1 MELILNIV
9 KPIRTGGIRLA
20 FILILLF
27 LDFTIKAQ
35 LLAFPEAQGFGKY
48 AIGGRGG
55 DVIFVTNLNDSG
67 AGSLREACAASGP
80 RTIIFTLG
88 GTITL
93 DSTIQIMNAHIT
105 IAGQTAPGGGICLRM
120 NPESTSGNL
129 QATLAILTD
138 HVIIRGLR
146 FRAGP
151 NTTLS
156 NIQIHDCLDI
166 WDGEHIILDHCSFT
180 WGEDENI
187 TIWSDSPDERPRKI
201 TIQNS
206 IIGQGLQKLDNGN
219 ITRGFGMLVGGSTGG
234 DEVSI
239 INNLFIHNA
248 QRNPLLKS
256 EQSSVFELQNNVVYN
271 YGFFG
276 TDLSDDVKVNLLS
289 NYYVPGNNTLRNRYE
304 VLIQGDASLYAAG
317 NIGPHRPSESFPEW
331 DIVGFNGTIPP
342 AAYAESPAPLSF
354 QSNSPFA
361 PIDDDILSAEEALN
375 NVIVDMD
382 VGANYRID
390 ESGGFM
396 NNLDDV
402 DVQLIRDMINNTGT
416 TIFDTDIGNSVH
428 YPNLD
433 EGVASVDSDSD
444 GMPDV
449 WEEKCGLD
457 PSNPSDRNQ
466 TAINGYTQLE
476 NYINGVNLITT
487 SVDDVSLENIKAY
500 PNPTD
505 GILHILYNSSEK
517 DTIIFY
523 DIMGQKVYEAKIDK
537 ERTELN
543 ISMLRN
549 GIYLMRNSSSNWFKK
564 IVKT

>member
-1 MELILNIV
+1 MQ
-9 KPIRTGGIRLA
+9 RSGISLA
-20 FILILLF
+20 YIIILLF

-35 LLAFPEAQGFGKY
+35 LLAFPEAQGFGKS

-55 DVIFVTNLNDSG
+55 DVLFVTNLNDSG
-67 AGSLREACAASGP
+67 PGSLREACAASGP

-105 IAGQTAPGGGICLRM
+105 IAGQTAPGGGICIRM
-120 NPESTSGNL
+120 NPESTSGIL
-129 QATLAILTD
+129 QATIAILAD
-138 HVIIRGLR
+138 HVIIRGIR

-151 NTTLS
+151 NTAVA

-187 TIWSDSPDERPRKI
+187 AIWSDSPNERPRKI

-219 ITRGFGMLVGGSTGG
+219 ITRGFGMLVGGSTGA

-256 EQSSVFELQNNVVYN
+256 EQSSVFELQNNVIYN
-271 YGFFG
+271 YGFLG

-289 NYYVPGNNTLRNRYE
+289 NYYAPGNNTLRSRYE
-304 VLIQGDASLYAAG
+304 VLIQGDASLYADG
-317 NIGPHRPSESFPEW
+317 NVGPHRPSESFPEW

-342 AAYAESPAPLSF
+342 AAYSESPAPLNF
-354 QSNSPFA
+354 QSNNPFT
-361 PIDDDILSAEEALN
+361 PIDNDISSAEEALN
-375 NVIVDMD
+375 NIIVDMD
-382 VGANYRID
+382 VGANYRLD
-390 ESGGFM
+390 ESGGLL

-402 DVQLIRDMINNTGT
+402 DEQLIRDIINNTGT
-416 TIFDTDIGNSVH
+416 TIFDTDIGSSVE
-428 YPNLD
+428 YPNL
-433 EGVASVDSDSD
+433 EKGVASIDLDQD
-444 GMPDV
+444 GMPDI

-457 PSNPSDRNQ
+457 PSNPADRNQ
-466 TAINGYTQLE
+466 IAINGYTHLE
-476 NYINGVNLITT
+476 NYLNGVNLLTT
-487 SVDDVSLENIKAY
+487 SVDDVSIENIKAY
-500 PNPTD
+500 PNPSD
-505 GILHILYNSSEK
+505 GILHIVNNNSEK
-517 DTIIFY
+517 ETIIFY
-523 DIMGQKVYEAKIDK
+523 DNMGRKVYEAEIN
-537 ERTELN
+537 EELTELN
-543 ISMLRN
+543 ISMLRS
-549 GIYLMRNSSSNWFKK
+549 GIYLMRNTSSNWFKK
-564 IVKT
+564 VVLR